1 LPLGSIKK
9 LEDFLI
15 KNSVF
20 THREKQDLSTDI
32 WEVVI
37 EFAKRTRTNR
47 EDILLQV
54 VPEVNFK
61 GFIFVDKISEVL
73 KKHESHEWHHLK
85 MCLK

>member
-1 LPLGSIKK
+1 LPLGSLKK

-20 THREKQDLSTDI
+20 TDREKQDLSTDI

-61 GFIFVDKISEVL
+61 AFIFVDTISEVL
-73 KKHESHEWHHLK
+73 KKHESHKWHHLK
-85 MCLK
+85 TCLK